1 MVYLVVVI
9 MHLVPRMATALVFFI
24 CVSNDG
30 SEQANAQYYSTGIN
44 SREMRMCGPMLTN
57 TLELVCQGRFNT
69 INKKAQDA
77 GARSRDW
84 ADNDRENFAIF
95 PFRSRRNAL
104 SFNAANAFR
113 RRTRNVVDECCHVK
127 SCTIAEM
134 KHYCERN

>member
-1 MVYLVVVI
+1 

-69 INKKAQDA
+69 INKKAQGPDETLCPLM
-77 GARSRDW
+77 RPTL
-84 ADNDRENFAIF
+84 FAVEHET
-95 PFRSRRNAL
+95 SWT
-104 SFNAANAFR
+104 NAAMSNP
-113 RRTRNVVDECCHVK
+113 VQ
-127 SCTIAEM
+127 
-134 KHYCERN
+134 